1 MSVSGG
7 GLRVIGQSKRWQTWA
22 GWVGEMRGVAGT
34 LVRQGLNGSAGL
46 YVTLSDFTE
55 QARAEAQTI
64 GLTLVDNRDLFA
76 RVEKTRRRE
85 PCPICQ
91 EPMILDR
98 SSRGWWLRW
107 VASGCQGKRALGSDP
122 RRA

>member
-1 MSVSGG
+1 MFRREGWTVCETGRSDGPDGNIDLELSRDGQ
-7 GLRVIGQSKRWQTWA
+7 RVIVQCKRWNSWS
-22 GWVGEMRGVAGT
+22 VGVDEIRGFAGT
-34 LVRQGLNGSAGL
+34 LMREGLNGSAGL

-91 EPMILDR
+91 EP
-98 SSRGWWLRW
+98 
-107 VASGCQGKRALGSDP
+107 
-122 RRA
+122 